1 MHKRGACAWAP
12 RFIDYFIVKWYNIVA
27 LLAEYFS
34 KEVVDVADSN
44 QENTL
49 ESAQRDISNAVKM
62 GANAAKTAKT
72 VGKVAAQAASGNV
85 AGAAVT
91 LLKDPQTL
99 KKILIIALLPI
110 FFIVCLGVFFLYALP
125 TAIFEA
131 VSSYFQS
138 VGEEWEEGV
147 YSAEGG
153 IILAGIFETIKAGG
167 RIIGDA
173 VGGALDFVKGLW
185 DGLTSWFTSDS
196 SSDDGSG
203 ARVDDGTE
211 TITEDGTEIYVT
223 HEEAAEKETL
233 LSKIESCQKKIEVRA
248 DQIKQAIMDQHSAID
263 QVFRSRFAG
272 TYDVWDGTTINV
284 VYNDVS
290 QAEAI
295 RLLSAFTVIHGAS
308 LEDMNLSDFLKWLGY
323 YREFSGSN
331 TEFNLGG
338 DSIGVT
344 AKVKTWCGTFMPQY
358 LQEQMEQD
366 IEAKEREIAENGGD
380 ESQMEAARKSIKTS
394 YEQYQ
399 GPAADLLLVVD
410 CPNFEDVQPIY
421 RTEIA
426 EDGSIIIHCSV
437 SFSVAIKTRSVDTL
451 STEIIGFWDKDLE
464 GAMADGQVDDQTDTD
479 DDALE
484 PAA

>member
-1 MHKRGACAWAP
+1 MN
-12 RFIDYFIVKWYNIVA
+12 DN
-27 LLAEYFS
+27 S
-34 KEVVDVADSN
+34 

-49 ESAQRDISNAVKM
+49 DSAQRDISNAVKM
-62 GANAAKTAKT
+62 GADAAKTAKT
-72 VGKVAAQAASGNV
+72 VGKVATQAASGNV
-85 AGAAVT
+85 AGAVVT

-99 KKILIIALLPI
+99 KKILIIALLPV
-110 FFIVCLGVFFLYALP
+110 FFIVGLGVFFLYALP

-131 VSSYFQS
+131 VTSYFQS
-138 VGEEWEEGV
+138 VGKEWEEGV
-147 YSAEGG
+147 YGAEGG
-153 IILAGIFETIKAGG
+153 IILAGVFETIKAGG

-233 LSKIESCQKKIEVRA
+233 LNKIQACQDKVGLRA
-248 DQIKQAIMDQHSAID
+248 DQIKQAILDQHTAID
-263 QVFRSRFAG
+263 KIFRNRFAG

-284 VYNDVS
+284 LYNDIS

-323 YREFSGSN
+323 YREFSGAH

-338 DSIGVT
+338 DIGVT

-366 IEAKEREIAENGGD
+366 IEAMEHEIAENGGSED
-380 ESQMEAARKSIKTS
+380 QIEAERKSIKTS

-399 GPAADLLLVVD
+399 GPATDLLLIVD
-410 CPNFEDVQPIY
+410 CPNFENVQPIY
-421 RTEIA
+421 RTVEND
-426 EDGSIIIHCSV
+426 DGSVTVHCSV
-437 SFSVAIKTRSVDTL
+437 SFSVAIKTRTVEDL

-464 GAMADGQVDDQTDTD
+464 GVMADGAASNPDDTLD
-479 DDALE
+479 

>member
-1 MHKRGACAWAP
+1 MDDR
-12 RFIDYFIVKWYNIVA
+12 
-27 LLAEYFS
+27 S
-34 KEVVDVADSN
+34 

-62 GANAAKTAKT
+62 GADAAKTAKT

-85 AGAAVT
+85 AGAVVT

-99 KKILIIALLPI
+99 KKILIIALLPV

-138 VGEEWEEGV
+138 VGKEWEEGV
-147 YSAEGG
+147 YSSDGG
-153 IILAGIFETIKAGG
+153 IILAGVFETIKAGG

-173 VGGALDFVKGLW
+173 VGGALDIVKGIW

-203 ARVDDGTE
+203 ERVDDGTE

-233 LSKIESCQKKIEVRA
+233 LNKIQACQDKVGLRA
-248 DQIKQAIMDQHSAID
+248 DQIKEAILDQHTAID
-263 QVFRSRFAG
+263 KIFRNRFAG

-284 VYNDVS
+284 VYNDIS

-323 YREFSGSN
+323 YREFSGAH

-338 DSIGVT
+338 DIGVT

-366 IEAKEREIAENGGD
+366 IEAMEHEIAENGGSED
-380 ESQMEAARKSIKTS
+380 QIEAERKSIKTS

-399 GPAADLLLVVD
+399 GPAADLLLIVD

-421 RTEIA
+421 RTVEND
-426 EDGSIIIHCSV
+426 DGSVTVHCSV
-437 SFSVAIKTRSVDTL
+437 SFSVAIKTRTVEDL

-464 GAMADGQVDDQTDTD
+464 GVMADGAASNPDDTLD
-479 DDALE
+479 

>member
-1 MHKRGACAWAP
+1 MA
-12 RFIDYFIVKWYNIVA
+12 N
-27 LLAEYFS
+27 
-34 KEVVDVADSN
+34 N

-49 ESAQRDISNAVKM
+49 ESAQKDISNAVKM

-99 KKILIIALLPI
+99 KKILIIALLPV
-110 FFIVCLGVFFLYALP
+110 FFIVGLGVFFLYALP

-147 YSAEGG
+147 YSSERG
-153 IILAGIFETIKAGG
+153 IILAGVFETIKAGG

-173 VGGALDFVKGLW
+173 VGGALDIMKGIW

-203 ARVDDGTE
+203 TRVDDGTE
-211 TITEDGTEIYVT
+211 TITEDGTELYVT

-233 LSKIESCQKKIEVRA
+233 LNKIQACQDKVGLRA
-248 DQIKQAIMDQHSAID
+248 EQIKQAVLDQHSAID
-263 QVFRSRFAG
+263 QVFSSRFAG

-284 VYNDVS
+284 VYNDIS

-295 RLLSAFTVIHGAS
+295 RLLSAYTVVHGAS

-323 YREFSGSN
+323 YREFSGAH
-331 TEFNLGG
+331 TKFNLGG

-344 AKVKTWCGTFMPQY
+344 AAVKTWCGTFMPQY

-366 IEAKEREIAENGGD
+366 IEVKEREIAMSGGSED
-380 ESQMEAARKSIKTS
+380 QLEAERKAIKTR

-399 GPAADLLLVVD
+399 GPAADLLLAVE

-421 RTEIA
+421 RSVRND
-426 EDGSIIIHCSV
+426 DGSVTVHCSV
-437 SFSVAIKTRSVDTL
+437 SFSVAIRTRSVDSL
-451 STEIIGFWDKDLE
+451 STEIIGFWDKDVE
-464 GAMADGQVDDQTDTD
+464 GSVDDGATSRPD
-479 DDALE
+479 DMLD

>member
-1 MHKRGACAWAP
+1 M
-12 RFIDYFIVKWYNIVA
+12 
-27 LLAEYFS
+27 
-34 KEVVDVADSN
+34 ADN

-72 VGKVAAQAASGNV
+72 VSKVAAQAASGNV

-99 KKILIIALLPI
+99 KKILIIALLPV
-110 FFIVCLGVFFLYALP
+110 FFILCLGVFFLYALP

-131 VSSYFQS
+131 VSSYFDS
-138 VGEEWEEGV
+138 VGEKWEEGV
-147 YSAEGG
+147 YDSEGG
-153 IILAGIFETIKAGG
+153 IILAGVFETIKAGG

-173 VGGALDFVKGLW
+173 VGGALDIVKGIW

-196 SSDDGSG
+196 SSNDGSG
-203 ARVDDGTE
+203 NRVDDKTE
-211 TITEDGTEIYVT
+211 SLTPDGTELYIT
-223 HEEAAEKETL
+223 HEEPAEKETL
-233 LSKIESCQKKIEVRA
+233 LNKIESCQKKIDLRA
-248 DQIKQAIMDQHSAID
+248 DQIKQAILDQHSAID
-263 QVFRSRFAG
+263 QVFQDQFAG

-290 QAEAI
+290 QSEAI

-308 LEDMNLSDFLKWLGY
+308 LEDMHLSDFLKWLGY
-323 YREFSGSN
+323 YREFSGAH

-338 DSIGVT
+338 DNIGVT
-344 AKVKTWCGTFMPQY
+344 ATVKTWCGTFMPQY

-366 IEAKEREIAENGGD
+366 IETREHEIAKNGGSD
-380 ESQMEAARKSIKTS
+380 EQIEAERKAIKAS
-394 YEQYQ
+394 YERFQ
-399 GPAADLLLVVD
+399 GPATDLLLIVD
-410 CPNFEDVQPIY
+410 CPDFEDVQPIY
-421 RTEIA
+421 RTVVND
-426 EDGSIIIHCSV
+426 DGSVIVHCSV
-437 SFSVAIKTRSVDTL
+437 SFSVAIRTRAVETL

-464 GAMADGQVDDQTDTD
+464 GATANRSSLNPGS
-479 DDALE
+479 ALA